1 MATLQVKVKH
11 DGWNI
16 IKKVVSR
23 FKSFNVDVDFEG
35 SKEGIPMAQ
44 IVKWLE
50 EGHINGGRYDGT
62 FTPPRPFIN
71 SIFMPRAKKLIDTKY
86 VPLLGNNLFKGIA
99 INSNVHAELVKELE
113 DLMKQVIDEYD
124 VVPNSKLTSRL
135 KGTNNPLVE
144 TGGLKNSVKA
154 RARR

>member
-50 EGHINGGRYDGT
+50 EGHINGGMYAGT

-71 SIFMPRAKKLIDTKY
+71 SIFMPRAKKLIDAKY

-99 INSNVHAELVKELE
+99 INTSVHAELVKELE

-124 VVPNSKLTSRL
+124 SVPNSELTSKL
-135 KGTNNPLVE
+135 KGFNNPLVE
-144 TGGLKNSVKA
+144 TGGLKNGIS
-154 RARR
+154 